1 MSCDTIGLRN
11 IPSFYMPKSILYSFY
26 FHGEITALKKCFRSA
41 YHVWENVT
49 QICPPHGTTWFKMAE
64 GHWANGSILILN
76 WLKIFLG
83 FLVNSFTGRIF
94 LFFFFPPPLL
104 MSVWTSSISVYCSS
118 FTCNA
123 PPWGPDSNFSL
134 TCTHQGGFSLLLL
147 CTCSSAVRNK
157 QWE

>member
-64 GHWANGSILILN
+64 GHWANGSILTLN
-76 WLKIFLG
+76 SLKISLG

-94 LFFFFPPPLL
+94 LFFFFPPSPYV
-104 MSVWTSSISVYCSS
+104 SVNI
-118 FTCNA
+118 F
-123 PPWGPDSNFSL
+123 
-134 TCTHQGGFSLLLL
+134 HFSLLLL
-147 CTCSSAVRNK
+147 IHLQCTSMRAWLQLLPNLHAPRRVQPSAFVHLLICSEK
-157 QWE
+157 